1 MGASGPSDLPPD
13 ILVFPDRKHQG
24 RFPVRDA
31 DSRVVA
37 EISTS
42 WTGLSFSAVDGAGQ
56 PLCAGSVRALGLS
69 GRWRATGPDRA
80 ELLSVTKSFWRSQ
93 AELRLARGGVSVLRG
108 SAWRRD
114 FAVTDADDATV
125 LAATPRTSALSL
137 RPYDFAVRQSQGGFS
152 LPETVALVQIW
163 RMVRKSE
170 DAAAAGAVTAG
181 VAATSG

>member
-1 MGASGPSDLPPD
+1 MDSSGRSDLPSD
-13 ILVFPDRKHQG
+13 FLVFPDRKRHG

-31 DSRVVA
+31 DNRVVA

-42 WTGLSFSAVDGAGQ
+42 WTGLSFVAVHGTGQ
-56 PLCAGSVRALGLS
+56 PLCAGSAQAFGLS

-80 ELLSVTKSFWRSQ
+80 ELLSVTKSWWRSR
-93 AELRLARGGVSVLRG
+93 AELTLARGGTFTLRG

-114 FAVTDADDATV
+114 FAVTDAADATV

-137 RPYDFAVRQSQGGFS
+137 RPYDFAVHQMQGGFS
-152 LPETVALVQIW
+152 VPEIVAVVQIW
-163 RMVRKSE
+163 RLVRKSE
-170 DAAAAGAVTAG
+170 DAGAAGAAAAG